1 MRLAER
7 IEGAHFLSPDDRAW
21 MRERLAESQHRYGQ
35 IPRGRPIGVVSP
47 ASGASGVR
55 ARGLGGAGCHETA
68 GGAPWKVSHPP

>member
-1 MRLAER
+1 MRLTER
-7 IEGAHFLSPDDRAW
+7 IEGARFLSPVDRAW
-21 MRERLAESQHRYGQ
+21 MRERLAESRHRYGQ

-68 GGAPWKVSHPP
+68 GGAPRKAPRPP